1 MIKIQQSLR
10 QIKTELKGL
19 NLFHTVSILTE
30 QKCGGDIGKIKV
42 HFSVLRYFGYS
53 SSS

>member
-30 QKCGGDIGKIKV
+30 QKCGGDIGQIKV
-42 HFSVLRYFGYS
+42 HFSVYFGYS